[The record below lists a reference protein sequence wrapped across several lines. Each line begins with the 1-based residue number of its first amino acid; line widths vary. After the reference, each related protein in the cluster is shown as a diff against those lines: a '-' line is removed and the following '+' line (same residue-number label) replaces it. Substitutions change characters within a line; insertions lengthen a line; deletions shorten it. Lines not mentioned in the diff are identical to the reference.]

1 MGKYFTYLIIVAASF
16 GLLYQSTSAQQEEQK
31 DFRPLKKSFAD
42 SLNNAKNDS
51 AAVTSPSSSSDDF
64 SEVQDSAFYTAL
76 NLKIPTGS
84 RLEYDLAL
92 SESAWQL
99 QKTIEKG
106 SPWHLAINSLRSIPR
121 EFFTPDPV
129 DVYNHQFNIQ
139 QSLSVPYMNTYSPYG
154 LKIPLSSIGKLIG
167 LVQDVSPKM
176 SFEIDYNAEVE
187 IVVYSVQASVIAT
200 IFKGAKKPGYHT
212 YTWNGRNDQGK
223 KMPPGDYIGEIRI
236 GNRKYIRKR
245 IVIY

>member
-1 MGKYFTYLIIVAASF
+1 MGKYFTYLIITAASF
-16 GLLYQSTSAQQEEQK
+16 ALLSHSISAQEEQQ
-31 DFRPLKKSFAD
+31 DFRPLKKTVVD
-42 SLNNAKNDS
+42 SLNNTQNDS
-51 AAVTSPSSSSDDF
+51 AAVTSPSSSSGDF
-64 SEVQDSAFYTAL
+64 TDNQDSAFYTAM
-76 NLKIPTGS
+76 NLHIPTGS

-92 SESAWQL
+92 SEAAWRL
-99 QKTIEKG
+99 QKSIEKG
-106 SPWHLAINSLRSIPR
+106 SPWQLAINNIQSIPSDY
-121 EFFTPDPV
+121 FTPDPV
-129 DVYNHQFNIQ
+129 DVYNHEYNIK
-139 QSLSVPYMNTYSPYG
+139 QSLSVPFMNTYSPYG
-154 LKIPLSSIGKLIG
+154 LKVPLSSIGKLLG

-176 SFEIDYNAEVE
+176 SFELDYNAEVE